1 MKRDMDLVR
10 ELLRKI
16 EEHPRAELTGRLQ
29 CEGRS
34 EEEVNYHIVLAHDA
48 GFIEAVNAF
57 STDGLD
63 WIPQRLTWE
72 GHEFLEA
79 ARDDALWQ
87 KAKDATRSK
96 GGGLTLEVLKAVL
109 VELSKRAAMRSI
121 LH

>member
-16 EEHPRAELTGRLQ
+16 EEYPGAELAGRLQ
-29 CEGRS
+29 VEGRT
-34 EEEVNYHIVLAHDA
+34 EEEVSYHAVLAHEA
-48 GFIEAVNAF
+48 GFIEAVNAL
-57 STDGLD
+57 SREGLD
-63 WIPQRLTWE
+63 WILQRLTWE

-79 ARDDALWQ
+79 ARDDDLW
-87 KAKDATRSK
+87 KRAKDVTLSK